1 MVVVYDQLKDGESI
15 EGEDTFSS
23 SSGEQ

>member
-15 EGEDTFSS
+15 EGEETFSS
-23 SSGEQ
+23 SSGDQ